1 MKMESNGGQSFFDF
15 NDNNIRPA
23 ADVDVRKRIYLCP
36 RKILWQTEE
45 DGAQVEN
52 SGALLLDRSVQIS
65 LEATNPCIL
74 RNNGKKAGVL
84 LDFGVEIHG
93 GIIISAWKENKGAG
107 TKVRVRFGESAME
120 AMSDIGDDKNATN
133 DHANRDIITNISSMS
148 MTPVGETGFRF
159 VRLDLMEEQAELVLK
174 TVKAVLIIKDVPYR
188 GSFQSS
194 DELLN
199 RIWYTG
205 AYTVHLNMQDYKWD
219 GIKRDRL
226 VWVGDMHPE
235 ITTIQAV
242 FGSDQSITRSLEF
255 VKAETPLPGW
265 MNGYPAYS
273 MWWILILH
281 DYFLHTNDLEYLKSN
296 REYLLGLSDQLS
308 ASIDENGKDTTP
320 QIRFLDWP
328 SHADTVVVDAGLQAL
343 HTIAAQKLKRIFQI
357 LGEKEHELRCGEDL
371 MRLKKYPADY
381 KESKQAAALLVMAG
395 LLDANTANEKLLK
408 AGGAKGMSTFMGYYI
423 LTARAMAGD
432 LTGCLDCVR
441 DYWGG
446 MLRLGATTFW
456 EDFDVEW
463 MEHAAPIDSLL
474 HSPKELD
481 IHGTFGRYC
490 SKGYRHSRC
499 HGWASGVTPWLTENV
514 LGLKVLEPGCRLI
527 EAEPKLGDLKWVKGS
542 FPTPCGEVCIQA
554 RQDEDGTIHASV
566 SAPDEVE
573 IRKMPGI
580 CWE

>member
-1 MKMESNGGQSFFDF
+1 MKMNNDGQSFFDMYG
-15 NDNNIRPA
+15 NNTRPA
-23 ADVDVRKRIYLCP
+23 AEQDVRKRVYLCP
-36 RKILWQTEE
+36 RKILWQTEGE
-45 DGAQVEN
+45 GAQVEN
-52 SGALLLDRSVQIS
+52 SSAMLLDRSVQIS
-65 LEATNPCIL
+65 LEAKNPCIL
-74 RNNGKKAGVL
+74 RNNGKRAGVL
-84 LDFGVEIHG
+84 LDFGMEIHG
-93 GIIISAWKENKGAG
+93 GIIISAWKESNGTG
-107 TKVRVRFGESAME
+107 TKVRIRFGESAME

-133 DHANRDIITNISSMS
+133 DHANRDIVTNISSMS

-159 VRLDLMEEQAELVLK
+159 VRLDLLEEQAELVLK
-174 TVKAVLIIKDVPYR
+174 TVKAVLVIKDVPYR
-188 GSFQSS
+188 GSFQCS

-205 AYTVHLNMQDYKWD
+205 AYTVHLNMQDYIWD

-242 FGSDQSITRSLEF
+242 FGSDKSITRSLEF

-296 REYLLGLSDQLS
+296 RDYLLGLCDQLS

-343 HTIAAQKLKRIFQI
+343 HTIATKKLKRIFQI
-357 LGEKEHELRCGEDL
+357 LGEKEYELRCGEDL
-371 MRLKKYPADY
+371 VKLRKYPADY
-381 KESKQAAALLVMAG
+381 KDSKQAAALLVMAG
-395 LLDANTANEKLLK
+395 LLDADTANEKLLK

-432 LTGCLDCVR
+432 LEGCLDCVR
-441 DYWGG
+441 EYWGG
-446 MLRLGATTFW
+446 MLSLGATTFW

-463 MEHAAPIDSLL
+463 MEHAAPIDSLIKN
-474 HSPKELD
+474 PEEVD

-490 SKGYRHSRC
+490 YKGYRHSLC
-499 HGWASGVTPWLTENV
+499 HGWASGVTPWLSENV

-527 EAEPKLGDLKWVKGS
+527 EAEPKLGGLKWVRGS
-542 FPTPCGEVCIQA
+542 FPTPYGEVRLSA
-554 RQDEDGTIHASV
+554 RQEEDGTIHAGV
-566 SAPDEVE
+566 TAPDEVK